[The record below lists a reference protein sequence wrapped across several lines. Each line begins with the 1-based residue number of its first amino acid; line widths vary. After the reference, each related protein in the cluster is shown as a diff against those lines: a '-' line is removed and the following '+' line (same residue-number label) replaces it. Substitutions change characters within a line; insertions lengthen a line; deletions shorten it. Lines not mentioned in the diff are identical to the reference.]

1 LGFFISYPFK
11 ANGMAKDPAFLFY
24 YQDFM
29 VGTDDLSNEEVG
41 AYIRCLCIQA
51 AKGGIS
57 EQHMKNICKSH
68 ELHNVINKKFIYY
81 PEEGLFRNERLSEEM
96 EKRKN
101 YSKSRS
107 TNRLGKKKKKN
118 ISFSYDSHMENENEN
133 ENKIKDGAKKSN
145 GKLSGNFAAQRE
157 QVLLDR
163 VAEGIRKLEQNGGKD
178 T

>member
-1 LGFFISYPFK
+1 
-11 ANGMAKDPAFLFY
+11 MAKDPAFLFY

-68 ELHNVINKKFIYY
+68 EVHKIIIKKFIFY
-81 PEEGLFRNERLSEEM
+81 PEEACFRNDRLSEEM
-96 EKRKN
+96 EKRKK

-107 TNRLGKKKKKN
+107 ANRLGKNKQN
-118 ISFSYDSHMENENEN
+118 DISFSYDSHMENENEN
-133 ENKIKDGAKKSN
+133 ENSKNNGAKTEV
-145 GKLSGNFAAQRE
+145 GKLSNNFAAQRE
-157 QVLLDR
+157 QVLLNR
-163 VAEGIRKLEQNGGKD
+163 VAAGVRSAESGG
-178 T
+178 TENT

>member
-1 LGFFISYPFK
+1 
-11 ANGMAKDPAFLFY
+11 MAKDPAFLFY

-51 AKGGIS
+51 AKGIIS
-57 EQHMKNICKSH
+57 EKHMKNICKSQEVH
-68 ELHNVINKKFIYY
+68 GVIKEKFIFY
-81 PEEGLFRNERLSEEM
+81 PEEDGFRNSRLFEEM

-107 TNRLGKKKKKN
+107 ANRLGKKKQKN

-133 ENKIKDGAKKSN
+133 ENELKYGDN
-145 GKLSGNFAAQRE
+145 GKKPFVNFKAQPEELFLGR
-157 QVLLDR
+157 L
-163 VAEGIRKLEQNGGKD
+163 AEGEAKINQDRGKD
-178 T
+178 NKG